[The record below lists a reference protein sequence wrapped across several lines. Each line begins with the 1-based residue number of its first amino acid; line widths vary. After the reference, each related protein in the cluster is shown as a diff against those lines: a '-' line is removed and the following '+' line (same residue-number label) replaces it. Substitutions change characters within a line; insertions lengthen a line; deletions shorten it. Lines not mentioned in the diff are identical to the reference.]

1 MSNGIKISKNSILRF
16 LMFFFLFQPAI
27 TYQLSKGL
35 LSTIVSYVDEMVT
48 VVALMYLLYCLANKR
63 KTSPNNKK
71 IIVYTILLNL
81 IGVLSSFVNEGNKL
95 FPVIIDAFTCNKFI
109 IVFTATMFYAQKND
123 RMLTILFTM
132 NRFIRAILCILG
144 ALTSLNFVFGF
155 FPHHGYRMFIPTQK
169 LFFEHPNDLAYVAL
183 ICAVI
188 LVFNSQRYKN
198 DFYLLIATFIV
209 VSTMRMRHV
218 AMMLIIWVVY
228 FYFIKMRLRS
238 KFVLGIAVAAVALLI
253 GYDQFVNYYGNA
265 TETRGIVTAVSFTL
279 ANSHFPLGV
288 GFAGYGS
295 NMARQYYAPIYETL
309 GFTRIWGL
317 NFENDTFLT
326 DQFWPAVIG
335 QFGWIGMILFVLI
348 LVQIYKMI
356 APLLKKKIFAYISA
370 LLLFVYEILTSLGET
385 AYYNPLAVVVFFIMA
400 VCIIY
405 GQKELVDVQVRKR

>member
-1 MSNGIKISKNSILRF
+1 MSTGIKISKYSIWRF
-16 LMFFFLFQPAI
+16 LLFFFLFQPAI
-27 TYQLSKGL
+27 TYQLGSGF
-35 LSTIVSYVDEMVT
+35 LSVMVSYVDEIVT
-48 VVALMYLLYCLANKR
+48 VVALLYLLYCHANKR
-63 KTSPNNKK
+63 KTNPSNKK
-71 IIVYTILLNL
+71 IIVYAMLLNI
-81 IGVLSSFVNEGNKL
+81 IGILSSFVNEGNKL
-95 FPVIIDAFTCNKFI
+95 FPAIIDAFTCNKFI
-109 IVFTATMFYAQKND
+109 IVFAATMFYVQKNE
-123 RMLTILFTM
+123 RMLMIFFTM
-132 NRFIRAILCILG
+132 NRSIRAILCILG
-144 ALTSLNFVFGF
+144 TLTSLNFVFGF

-198 DFYLLIATFIV
+198 DFYLVIATFIV
-209 VSTMRMRHV
+209 VATMRMRHV

-238 KFVLGIAVAAVALLI
+238 KFMLGISVVAVAFLI
-253 GYDQFVNYYGNA
+253 GYDQFVNYYGNV
-265 TETRGIVTAVSFTL
+265 TETRGIVTSVSFAL

-295 NMARQYYAPIYETL
+295 NMARQYYAPIYESL

-335 QFGWIGMILFVLI
+335 QFGWIGLILFVLI
-348 LVQIYKMI
+348 LVQIYKML
-356 APLLKKKIFAYISA
+356 APLLKKEIYAYVSA

-400 VCIIY
+400 ICIIY
-405 GQKELVDVQVRKR
+405 GQRDCADVQVRKR